1 MNYKEKL
8 EFIRISQKY
17 KVVKPGRSPAP
28 EDILVGIYFI
38 QLVVCNDVVE
48 LVVMCT
54 ELDNVNSVK

>member
-17 KVVKPGRSPAP
+17 KVVKPLRSPAP
-28 EDILVGIYFI
+28 EDILVDIYFI
-38 QLVVCNDVVE
+38 LLVVYNDVVE